1 MNGIAWRFGENSRRI
16 VSIETEPISV
26 IPKIKEDVRE
36 QFGRVIDE
44 LVEKVFGVSDI
55 RESADGE
62 TCTACCQ
69 PGLDRKAFLAAVE
82 ALGQGTGCDRHR
94 ADGEGHY
101 RLSRACGHWSSQDDQ
116 DVQGAVA
123 IGKSGCK

>member
-1 MNGIAWRFGENSRRI
+1 MNGIVWRFGKNSERI
-16 VSIETEPISV
+16 APIEAEPISV

-44 LVEKVFGVSDI
+44 LAGKISGVSDI

-69 PGLDRKAFLAAVE
+69 PGLDRKAFLATME
-82 ALGQGTGCDRHR
+82 ALGQGTGCGRHR

-101 RLSRACGHWSSQDDQ
+101 RLSRACGDWSSQDDQ
-116 DVQGAVA
+116 GV
-123 IGKSGCK
+123 